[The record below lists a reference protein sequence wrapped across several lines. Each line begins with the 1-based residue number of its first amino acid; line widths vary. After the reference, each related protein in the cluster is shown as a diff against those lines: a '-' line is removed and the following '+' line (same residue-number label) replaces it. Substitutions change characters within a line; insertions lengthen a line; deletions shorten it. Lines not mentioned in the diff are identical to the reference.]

1 MSVLK
6 VLRERVAPEL
16 NHLYTTPPAETPAG
30 VDCGWHGRE
39 HALHTF
45 FVAHLFG
52 ATAQLCV
59 GDFAILSRFLPPLT
73 TLDRELDHA
82 WCTVNGVAPVD
93 LSLTFALLGQAPQLR
108 SPIVGEGQNGHWEI
122 QYSED
127 ESPMDEGFSN
137 RNEIIFVE
145 QEVLDHTP
153 LALLDNPHLVVPAAP
168 VGDAGHPLVRFG
180 AGIYAAVTLHCF
192 ECAAGHAKNTRHRLN
207 RADAFAWIAENYPEA
222 NQRLREKLAANS

>member
-6 VLRERVAPEL
+6 VLRDRVAPEL

-45 FVAHLFG
+45 FVARMFG
-52 ATAQLCV
+52 AQTELCV

-73 TLDRELDHA
+73 TMERDLDHA
-82 WCTVNGVAPVD
+82 WCIINGVAPVD
-93 LSLTFALLGQAPQLR
+93 LSMTFALLNQSPQLR
-108 SPIVGEGQNGHWEI
+108 NPIVGEGRNGDWDV

-127 ESPMDEGFSN
+127 ESPMDDSFSN

-145 QEVLDHTP
+145 QEIVGHT
-153 LALLDNPHLVVPAAP
+153 AAELLENPILFVPAPPAP
-168 VGDAGHPLVRFG
+168 ASPDL
-180 AGIYAAVTLHCF
+180 YAAITLHCF
-192 ECAAGHAKNTRHRLN
+192 ECAAGRTKNVRHRLS
-207 RADAFAWIAENYPEA
+207 RPDALAWISANYPDA
-222 NQRLREKLAANS
+222 AARIREKLS